1 VKHPSKLPV
10 VLSTHEVRAILG
22 GVRYPV
28 RRMALTTIYALGFR
42 LMEGL
47 QLKTEHLDSDRM
59 LVSVRNGKGAKDRS
73 VPLPK
78 PLLKRLRQ
86 YWKEERPRVPGPFLF
101 VPAEGEMHL
110 HETTLQKTFLAV
122 RQEAVPTK
130 QATIHTLRHSYATHL
145 VESDISVRT
154 IQELMG
160 PSPCGPPRSICM

>member
-1 VKHPSKLPV
+1 
-10 VLSTHEVRAILG
+10 
-22 GVRYPV
+22 
-28 RRMALTTIYALGFR
+28 
-42 LMEGL
+42 MEGL

-122 RQEAVPTK
+122 RQETVPAK

-145 VESDISVRT
+145 VESGISVRT
-154 IQELMG
+154 IQDLMG
-160 PSPCGPPRSICM
+160 HKSMRTTEVYLHVTRPGAERLQDVLDRLMADL